1 MNYRKVEICLDYGYA
16 SNISDISAAAVNQ
29 KIHTLLL
36 KYIGPI
42 RLDVLAAR
50 AVRAQMVA
58 VSGNI
63 LSQVNSLL
71 EDQLIT
77 NKAWD
82 SI

>member
-16 SNISDISAAAVNQ
+16 SNISDISAAAVNS

-36 KYIGPI
+36 KNLGPI